1 MKPVE
6 VKTASGQ
13 TASGKKFVAAKI
25 SFPLFGYVLKRILI
39 FIPTLFIISLL
50 TFILISIAPGDPAE
64 TMLNRSSGDGQA
76 SNKLSTD
83 KAYRD
88 LRHKLGL
95 DLPIFYFSFG
105 NMAECDTFNRIAKK
119 DHRETLDRMIYEYG
133 NWPQISNYYT
143 LVNQLEMSV
152 LTTPRDSM
160 NANALIELRNLG
172 EQTLHQQQRCG
183 DMPTCLPT

>member
-6 VKTASGQ
+6 VKTTAGK
-13 TASGKKFVAAKI
+13 TASGKKFAAAKI

-95 DLPIFYFSFG
+95 DLPIFYFSFVAWVERAIQSSFLRGVSYDCVRKNCHSEINCAKQYQYNDWKADRKFNKTLSTFHSG
-105 NMAECDTFNRIAKK
+105 NF
-119 DHRETLDRMIYEYG
+119 
-133 NWPQISNYYT
+133 
-143 LVNQLEMSV
+143 
-152 LTTPRDSM
+152 
-160 NANALIELRNLG
+160 
-172 EQTLHQQQRCG
+172 
-183 DMPTCLPT
+183 